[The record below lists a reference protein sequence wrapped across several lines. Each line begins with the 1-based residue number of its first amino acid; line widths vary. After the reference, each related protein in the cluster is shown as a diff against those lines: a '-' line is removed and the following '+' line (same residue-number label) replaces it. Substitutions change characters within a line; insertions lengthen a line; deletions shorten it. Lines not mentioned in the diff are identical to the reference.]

1 MRRSDR
7 LLVAALVALI
17 AATVAGVTILSL
29 LEAPGWVMFVMV
41 MVLFATIWVGAF
53 WLVVPSN
60 RREERDD
67 E

>member
-7 LLVAALVALI
+7 ILVAALAALI
-17 AATVAGVTILSL
+17 AATVAAVLVLSVL
-29 LEAPGWVMFVMV
+29 GAPAWVMFAVV

-53 WLVVPSN
+53 WLVVPSD
-60 RREERDD
+60 RPEGRDD